1 MSWPTVDHGD
11 FQRHE
16 PLKYLVGGE
25 KTETLVLNSLTVAPD
40 VATGRRVI
48 LAGTVLC
55 NITGT
60 ELYGPYDDGA
70 ADGRETIAPG
80 TTFVLVESHDVTF
93 GDRAVAGYFQ
103 DCVFNT
109 NHIIDAAGDKV
120 VLDGAAF
127 ALLEAALP
135 GCSFR

>member
-1 MSWPTVDHGD
+1 MAWPNVDD
-11 FQRHE
+11 SSYMRHE
-16 PLKYLVGGE
+16 PLKYLTGGE
-25 KTETLVLNSLTVAPD
+25 KAETLVLDSSTVTAD
-40 VATGRRVI
+40 AQTGRRVI

-60 ELYGPYDDGA
+60 ETYGPYDGAA
-70 ADGRETIAPG
+70 ADGRETIAAG

-93 GDRAVAGYFQ
+93 GNRAVAGYFQ
-103 DCVFNT
+103 DCVFDT
-109 NHIIDAAGDKV
+109 DAMLDAAGDKV
-120 VLDGAAF
+120 SDDGAAF